1 MMIYGGLMEATNK
14 TIKECLV
21 RAKEILE
28 ESGIENAY
36 NDAKLLMMHVTG
48 YDFTGLIMNMDS
60 LLEKE
65 KEVLYFKYID
75 KRAENYP
82 LQYITGVQ
90 EFMGYEFSVNPDVLI
105 PRQDTELLVETALL
119 RAEKRNLSVLDMCTG
134 SGCIGISFRK
144 KRLEEG
150 FDDTVL
156 LTDISEK
163 ALDKEKKNNEKLSA
177 GCKILK
183 SDMFCGLQDKKF
195 DMILSNP
202 PYIETEV
209 IEGLMKEVREFEP
222 YTALCGHEDG
232 LYFYRI
238 IAKEAKKYLNEKGKI
253 LLETGYNQF
262 SSVSRLLYEG
272 GFKNI
277 ELFKDYNNLDRLVYA
292 EI

>member
-1 MMIYGGLMEATNK
+1 MEAANK

-28 ESGIENAY
+28 ASGIENAY
-36 NDAKLLMMHVTG
+36 NDAKLLMMHVAG

-60 LLEKE
+60 LLEKD
-65 KEVLYFKYID
+65 KEELYFKYID

-90 EFMGYEFSVNPDVLI
+90 EFMGYEFLVNPDVLI

-150 FDDTVL
+150 FEDTVL

-163 ALDKEKKNNEKLSA
+163 ALDIAEKNNEKLSA
-177 GCKILK
+177 GCKTIK

-238 IAKEAKKYLNEKGKI
+238 IAKEAKKYLNEKGK
-253 LLETGYNQF
+253 LFLETGYNQF
-262 SSVSRLLYEG
+262 SSVSRLLYEE

>member
-1 MMIYGGLMEATNK
+1 MEAANK

-28 ESGIENAY
+28 ASGIENAY
-36 NDAKLLMMHVTG
+36 NDAKLLMMHVAG

-60 LLEKE
+60 LLEKD
-65 KEVLYFKYID
+65 KEELYFKYID
-75 KRAENYP
+75 KRAGNYP

-90 EFMGYEFSVNPDVLI
+90 EFMGYEFLVNPDVLI

-150 FDDTVL
+150 FEDTVL

-163 ALDKEKKNNEKLSA
+163 ALDIAEKNNEKLSA
-177 GCKILK
+177 GCKTIK

-238 IAKEAKKYLNEKGKI
+238 MAKEAKKYLNEV
-253 LLETGYNQF
+253 LLNASDE
-262 SSVSRLLYEG
+262 
-272 GFKNI
+272 
-277 ELFKDYNNLDRLVYA
+277 NLTYP
-292 EI
+292 E

>member
-1 MMIYGGLMEATNK
+1 MEAANK

-28 ESGIENAY
+28 ASGIENAY
-36 NDAKLLMMHVTG
+36 NDAKLLMMHVAG

-60 LLEKE
+60 LLEKD
-65 KEVLYFKYID
+65 KEELYFKYID

-90 EFMGYEFSVNPDVLI
+90 EFMGYEFLVNPDVLI

-150 FDDTVL
+150 FEDTVL

-163 ALDKEKKNNEKLSA
+163 ALDIAEKNNEKLSA
-177 GCKILK
+177 GCKTIK

-238 IAKEAKKYLNEKGKI
+238 MAKEAKKYLNEKGK
-253 LLETGYNQF
+253 LFLETGYNQF
-262 SSVSRLLYEG
+262 SSVSGLLYEG